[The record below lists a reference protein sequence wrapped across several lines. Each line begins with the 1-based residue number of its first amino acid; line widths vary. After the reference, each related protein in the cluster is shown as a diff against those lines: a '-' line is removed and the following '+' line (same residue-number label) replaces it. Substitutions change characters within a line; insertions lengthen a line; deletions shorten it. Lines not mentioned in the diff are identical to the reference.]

1 MLKISGI
8 NSSVPIT
15 NLGLIGPII
24 IKKMG
29 EEGVSIVQPMDLMQK
44 KRGYYTPK
52 RASKLWPPFGA
63 LTMVAHDP
71 PRKQVDFP
79 FY

>member
-29 EEGVSIVQPMDLMQK
+29 EEEVSIVHPMDLMQK

-52 RASKLWPPFGA
+52 RASKRWPPFGA
-63 LTMVAHDP
+63 PTMAAHEP
-71 PRKQVDFP
+71 PRK
-79 FY
+79 